1 MGSIDSEPKGAKVA
15 KREKAISYTRLPQ
28 ANDVTYE
35 LHTLGWKAFQDLC
48 ATITSE
54 VWGQTVQKFF
64 AAYDAGRDGAFKG
77 KWKPEGGEAFSGSFT
92 VQCKFISKRD
102 GRLRLSDLAD
112 EFEKAKKLASR
123 GLATNYI
130 IMTNASLTAR
140 SEAEMKRAFE
150 RIPRL
155 KRFAG
160 YGGEWISRVIRE
172 TPRLRML
179 VPRVYGLGDLSQ
191 ILDER
196 AYAQAREV
204 LSALGDDLAKFVIT
218 EPFRRS
224 AKALVNHGFVLL
236 LGEPASGKSTI
247 AAALAVGATDVWNC
261 STVKVRDADDFVK
274 HWNPNEPKQFFWVD
288 DAFGTTQYY
297 WASAPAW
304 NYVFPHIQ
312 AAIRK
317 GARVLFTSRDYIYRS
332 AKHDL
337 KETAFPLIRE
347 SQVVINV
354 EDLTKDEKE
363 QILYNHIRL
372 GTQPKQFRQ
381 KLKPFLPGVAANRYF
396 LPEIARRLGNPLFTK
411 SLVFAESEIA
421 KFVNEPLELLL
432 EVIRTLDN
440 ASRAALALVF
450 MRGGNLA
457 SPINLSSDEQRALVL
472 LGSTVADV
480 REALNSLRGSL
491 VIQALE
497 AGNYIWRFKH
507 PTVRDA
513 FGALVAEDPEL
524 LDIYLI
530 GTPARNLVEEVACG
544 NIGIEG
550 TKVVV
555 SEDRFDL
562 IIRRLGQMDKQR
574 MSEDQRR
581 LHNFLSHRC
590 DRSFLQQYLAKNPD
604 FVEGLPVWSY
614 LNAISEVPV
623 FIRLYKLGHLPED
636 QRIRLINEIKKL
648 AVDTP
653 DAGFLENKDLR
664 AIFSVQELKDTLA
677 KVRDDLLPNLHDV
690 IIDWKSNYPDWEG
703 DPESY
708 FDALIDAL
716 KTYRAELASDQIA
729 MLYIDRALERIDETI
744 CELAMDA
751 KEYGDKNDFS
761 ARSSKFLTMPDT
773 RSVFDDVDD

>member
-1 MGSIDSEPKGAKVA
+1 MNKVTKSSA
-15 KREKAISYTRLPQ
+15 Q
-28 ANDVTYE
+28 AYDVTYE
-35 LHTLGWKAFQDLC
+35 LHSLGWNAFQDLC
-48 ATITSE
+48 ATIASE
-54 VWGQTVQKFF
+54 VWGQTFQIFS
-64 AAYDAGRDGAFKG
+64 AACDVGRDGAFRG
-77 KWKPEGGEAFSGSFT
+77 KWKSKDGEAFSGSFT
-92 VQCKFISKRD
+92 VQCKFTSKHD
-102 GRLRLSDLAD
+102 GRLRLSDIAD
-112 EFEKAKKLASR
+112 EIEKAKKLASC
-123 GLATNYI
+123 GLATNYF

-140 SEAEMKRAFE
+140 SEAKMKRSFE

-224 AKALVNHGFVLL
+224 ARALIDHGFVLL

-261 STVKVRDADDFVK
+261 STIKVRDADDFVK

-288 DAFGTTQYY
+288 DAFGTTQYD
-297 WASAPAW
+297 WASASAW
-304 NYVFPHIQ
+304 NHVFPHIQ

-317 GARVLFTSRDYIYRS
+317 GARVLFTSRDYIYQS
-332 AKHDL
+332 ARRDL

-354 EDLTKDEKE
+354 EDLTKDKKE

-372 GTQPKQFRQ
+372 GTQPKQFR
-381 KLKPFLPGVAANRYF
+381 KKIKPFLPGVAANRYF

-411 SLVFAESEIA
+411 SLVFTESEIA

-440 ASRAALALVF
+440 GSRAALALVF
-450 MRGGNLA
+450 MRGGNLP
-457 SPINLSSDEQRALVL
+457 SPIDLSSDEQHALVL

-480 REALNSLRGSL
+480 REALNSLRDSL
-491 VIQALE
+491 VIQVLE
-497 AGNYIWRFKH
+497 AGNKIWRFKH
-507 PTVRDA
+507 PTIRDA
-513 FGALVAEDPEL
+513 LGALVAEDPEL
-524 LDIYLI
+524 LDIYII

-544 NIGIEG
+544 NVGIKG

-555 SEDRFDL
+555 SKDRFDL
-562 IIRRLGQMDKQR
+562 IIRRLGQLDKQKL
-574 MSEDQRR
+574 SEDQRR
-581 LHNFLSHRC
+581 LHYFLSYRC
-590 DRSFLQQYLAKNPD
+590 DRNFLQQYIAKNPG
-604 FVEGLPVWSY
+604 FIESLSVWSY
-614 LNAISEVPV
+614 LTAISEVPV
-623 FIRLYKLGHLPED
+623 FIRLYKFGLLPED
-636 QRIRLINEIKKL
+636 QRIRLVNEIKKL

-664 AIFSVQELKDTLA
+664 SIFSDQELKDTIK
-677 KVRDDLLPNLHDV
+677 KVRDELLPNLDDV
-690 IIDWKSNYPDWEG
+690 IFDWKSNYTGWEG
-703 DPESY
+703 NPESY
-708 FDALIDAL
+708 FNALIDAL
-716 KTYRAELASDQIA
+716 KTFRAEFELDKISI
-729 MLYIDRALERIDETI
+729 MYIDEAFERIDKTV
-744 CELAMDA
+744 CELAVDE
-751 KEYGDKNDFS
+751 KDYKNKNDFS
-761 ARSSKFLTMPDT
+761 AQRSKFHTMIGT
-773 RSVFDDVDD
+773 RSIFDDVDE